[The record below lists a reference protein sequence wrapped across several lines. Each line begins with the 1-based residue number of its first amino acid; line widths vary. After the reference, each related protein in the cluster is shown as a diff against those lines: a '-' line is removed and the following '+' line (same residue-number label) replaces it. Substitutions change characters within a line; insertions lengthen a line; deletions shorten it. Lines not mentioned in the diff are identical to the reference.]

1 MYNLILIVEANAFTY
16 AVKIICDRCN
26 YKHLR
31 NICLKFKIGELL
43 LINVTD
49 TPFKLS
55 TGSKICNY
63 KMSSFVYAQKD
74 YILL

>member
-1 MYNLILIVEANAFTY
+1 MYNLILIVQANAFTY
-16 AVKIICDRCN
+16 AVKIICDPRN

-43 LINVTD
+43 LLNVMD

-55 TGSKICNY
+55 TRSKIRNY
-63 KMSSFVYAQKD
+63 KMSCFVYTQKD